1 MVDQHPF
8 IFQALTQ
15 VDNNTFLFQ
24 QHFKAAF
31 NILPFPARAC
41 LFPFEQFIEE
51 QMVQLQN
58 SILER
63 LHHHTLSNMCFDA
76 TSKAHY
82 AQILSCFG
90 PKGKCLTYNLINL
103 PPNSLKDST
112 MSSKVKTMTKKIQVY
127 FLIRNISGVR
137 NVCYSSKMGIR
148 MNDKRVNYL
157 YGPAQTKQQVGYCI
171 I

>member
-1 MVDQHPF
+1 
-8 IFQALTQ
+8 
-15 VDNNTFLFQ
+15 
-24 QHFKAAF
+24 
-31 NILPFPARAC
+31 
-41 LFPFEQFIEE
+41 
-51 QMVQLQN
+51 
-58 SILER
+58 
-63 LHHHTLSNMCFDA
+63 MCFDA
-76 TSKAHY
+76 TSKAHH

-112 MSSKVKTMTKKIQVY
+112 VSSKVKTMKKIIQVY
-127 FLIRNISGVR
+127 FLIRNISRVT
-137 NVCYSSKMGIR
+137 NVCYSSKMGIM